1 MHSTQEPMTY
11 ETPEPEAPPTHDLED
26 EEGNNMC
33 RTSGNDLEID
43 YESVRDLNHNLVG
56 REIKAIYGSGW
67 YTISWFNNKMQKLRL
82 AFEDGTDEYIF
93 TEDIDGVEISLIRLR
108 VYNF

>member
-1 MHSTQEPMTY
+1 MRKKITCAKKTN
-11 ETPEPEAPPTHDLED
+11 D
-26 EEGNNMC
+26 
-33 RTSGNDLEID
+33 NDLEID

-56 REIKAIYGSGW
+56 RKIKAIGNGW
-67 YTISWFNNKMQKLRL
+67 YTGSRSWFNSKIKKLRL
-82 AFEDGTDEYIF
+82 AFEDGTDDYIF